1 MLSSRGQNQVVSL
14 LVAEKIGAVLVSTV
28 VA

>member
-1 MLSSRGQNQVVSL
+1 MLNSCGQIVVAKLS
-14 LVAEKIGAVLVSTV
+14 VAEKIGAVLVSTV